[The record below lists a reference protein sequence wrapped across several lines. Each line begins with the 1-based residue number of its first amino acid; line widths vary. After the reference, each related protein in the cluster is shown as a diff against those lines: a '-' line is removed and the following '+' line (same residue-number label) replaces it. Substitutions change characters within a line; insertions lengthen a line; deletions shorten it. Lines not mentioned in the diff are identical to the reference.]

1 MKGTPKRRMSLADAA
16 MMSACDPYGWFCV
29 LLVFGKFWKIGLIFL
44 ALLAI
49 GIMVIGF
56 LILWIKQWD
65 I

>member
-1 MKGTPKRRMSLADAA
+1 MKETPKRKMSLADAA
-16 MMSACDPYGWFCV
+16 VVAACDPYGWFCV

-49 GIMVIGF
+49 VVMVTGF
-56 LILWIKQWD
+56 LILWSRQWD